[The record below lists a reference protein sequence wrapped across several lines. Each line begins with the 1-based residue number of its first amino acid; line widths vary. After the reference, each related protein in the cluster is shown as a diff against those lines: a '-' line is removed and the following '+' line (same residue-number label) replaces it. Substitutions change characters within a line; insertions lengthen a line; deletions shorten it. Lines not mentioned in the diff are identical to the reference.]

1 MLLDELFVPNTVKLP
16 PMVSGEE
23 GTKTNRMHLAGPVA
37 DMKAQKKPPTLGRKH
52 NLQMLVCHWKQLK
65 RI

>member
-37 DMKAQKKPPTLGRKH
+37 DMKAQKKNHPRSAENTTCKCSFATE
-52 NLQMLVCHWKQLK
+52 NN
-65 RI
+65 